1 MRSDLLNWFI
11 YSTSLGVDRCSKSK
25 RLYVGFFCWQNASNS
40 TKISTFPFFLAADK
54 HAICAVDV
62 NMHWSLWIRS
72 FLGDEGEV
80 PASVIYYH
88 FLSSLFII
96 SHSIFF
102 VIIIIFLQF
111 SYLMD
116 SFHIYYQLHISIDS
130 HSTLGELFIND
141 SWKLGLTTICSWSF
155 GQCWPHEQ

>member
-11 YSTSLGVDRCSKSK
+11 YSTSLGFDRCSKSK

-54 HAICAVDV
+54 HAICVVDV

-96 SHSIFF
+96 NCSIFF
-102 VIIIIFLQF
+102 CYYHHF
-111 SYLMD
+111 SD
-116 SFHIYYQLHISIDS
+116 SHISWIV
-130 HSTLGELFIND
+130 FIFIINCIFP
-141 SWKLGLTTICSWSF
+141 LTATAHLVSF
-155 GQCWPHEQ
+155 L